1 MHSVELVYVAH
12 LGHMVH
18 VIRQVNVD
26 SHDSLGGECG
36 MVACSSWFTECSWG
50 SLNSQGN
57 YGS

>member
-26 SHDSLGGECG
+26 SHDSLGG
-36 MVACSSWFTECSWG
+36 
-50 SLNSQGN
+50 
-57 YGS
+57 